1 MLTAFPRALGQLFD
15 PRIVRILGAALL
27 LSVATFAGLWV
38 GIGWL
43 LTRTSVTSIPGVET
57 VLDVLGGMATL
68 LLSWFLFP
76 VVVSAMI
83 GLFLESVAAAVE
95 ARHYPGL
102 PPPRG
107 LGIVKG
113 LLVSLRFLVVALLLN
128 VLLLLV
134 LIVLPATYPLV
145 FLVVNGYLLG
155 REYFEL
161 AALRRVDPL
170 TAQVLRRKH
179 RLSLLGGGAVIA
191 MLLMAPVVNL
201 LAPVVAVMA
210 MVHASQRWR
219 PAN

>member
-1 MLTAFPRALGQLFD
+1 MLLAFPRAFGQLFD
-15 PRIVRILGAALL
+15 PRIVRILGVALL
-27 LSVATFAGLWV
+27 LSLAIFAALWV
-38 GIGWL
+38 GIGWAL
-43 LTRTSVTSIPGVET
+43 MQTAVTSLPGVET
-57 VLDVLGGMATL
+57 LLDLLGGMATL

-76 VVVSAMI
+76 VVASAMI

-107 LGIVKG
+107 VGFFRG
-113 LLVSLRFLVVALLLN
+113 LIVSLRFLAIALVLN
-128 VLLLLV
+128 VLLLGV

-170 TAQVLRRKH
+170 VATALRRKH
-179 RLSLLGGGAVIA
+179 RLSLLAGGGVIA
-191 MLLMAPVVNL
+191 MLLMAPIVNL

-210 MVHASQRWR
+210 MVHACERWR
-219 PAN
+219 PSS